1 MNLDWLI
8 SVDDYVLE
16 PPDVWQSRL
25 PAKYRDVGPR
35 LVTDDTGE
43 YWAYEDKKVIT
54 TGLSA
59 VAGRTKE
66 QFSPDPVPYSEMRPG
81 CFDSKARIEDMNQ
94 AGILASLCFPSFPR
108 FCGQVFWEGKDK
120 ELGMLSVK
128 AFNDWMLDDWCGGAP
143 GRMIPLILIPLW
155 DPRAAAKE
163 MERCAARGAHAF
175 AFSENPT
182 LLNLPSIHDK
192 DRYWDPVWSAA
203 QDTDMVVCMHQG
215 SSSHRFEMSADAPYL
230 ATQSWGIGS
239 KQSGTLLDWLFG
251 PVFVRYPKVKIA
263 LSEGGIGWMPYFL
276 ERAEQVLDK
285 QRFWA
290 SEGEREVEDGMLKVG
305 SKAGGRERS
314 EVDLLTL
321 DIRQTFRDHV
331 YGCFIE
337 DQAGLDNIH
346 HIGIDNVM
354 IETDYPHSDSTW
366 PNSIEFAHKQLDRF
380 DDESKYKILRG
391 NAERVFSFTPAEPP
405 SLG

>member
-8 SVDDYVLE
+8 SVDDHVLE

-175 AFSENPT
+175 AFSE
-182 LLNLPSIHDK
+182 
-192 DRYWDPVWSAA
+192 
-203 QDTDMVVCMHQG
+203 
-215 SSSHRFEMSADAPYL
+215 SS
-230 ATQSWGIGS
+230 
-239 KQSGTLLDWLFG
+239 
-251 PVFVRYPKVKIA
+251 
-263 LSEGGIGWMPYFL
+263 
-276 ERAEQVLDK
+276 
-285 QRFWA
+285 
-290 SEGEREVEDGMLKVG
+290 
-305 SKAGGRERS
+305 
-314 EVDLLTL
+314 
-321 DIRQTFRDHV
+321 
-331 YGCFIE
+331 
-337 DQAGLDNIH
+337 
-346 HIGIDNVM
+346 
-354 IETDYPHSDSTW
+354 
-366 PNSIEFAHKQLDRF
+366 
-380 DDESKYKILRG
+380 
-391 NAERVFSFTPAEPP
+391 
-405 SLG
+405 